1 MGNRK
6 RVAVAAG
13 LVVSL
18 FFLWLALGKLKP
30 EVFFASL
37 QTVQMG
43 WIVVGAAVYFG
54 AVLVISLRWQFLLR
68 PIQAVPLIPLAKIVC
83 VGYMGNNVYPL
94 RAGEALRI
102 YLLKRNHGVPVPRS
116 TTVVIVE
123 RVFDGLV
130 MLAFIFAALL
140 MVDTQSS
147 VINQVA
153 TFAAPL
159 FFIAMLVFFFLAA
172 QPDLLRRFVKLLT
185 RLLPGRL
192 HDMAEHLSEEVI
204 HGLEALRSPV
214 NLLGAVITSF
224 VSWGIEASVYWIVI
238 HAFGFDLPYAAALLT
253 VGTVNLAGLLPAAPG
268 NVGVYEFFV
277 TAVMTTMGIA
287 AESAAAYAIV
297 VHLVIWLPVTLVG
310 FAFLTRMGMGWSAV
324 TQAQELEARAAVN
337 G

>member
-1 MGNRK
+1 MNRK
-6 RVAVAAG
+6 RLAIAVG
-13 LVVSL
+13 LLVSL

-30 EVFFASL
+30 EEFFASL
-37 QTVQMG
+37 QNVQPE
-43 WIVVGAAVYFG
+43 WIILGAIVYFG

-68 PIQAVPLIPLAKIVC
+68 PIQAVPLFSLARIVC

-140 MVDTQSS
+140 TVQTQSD
-147 VINQVA
+147 VINNVA
-153 TFAAPL
+153 TFAAPI
-159 FFIAMLVFFFLAA
+159 FFIAMLIFFILAA
-172 QPDLLRRFVKLLT
+172 QPDLLRRFVRLLT

-192 HDMAEHLSEEVI
+192 HEIAEHLSEEVI
-204 HGLEALRSPV
+204 HGLEALRSPL
-214 NLLGAVITSF
+214 NLVGAVISSF
-224 VSWGIEASVYWIVI
+224 LSWGIEALVYWIVMR
-238 HAFGFDLPYAAALLT
+238 AFNFDLPYAAALLV

-277 TAVMTTMGIA
+277 TAVLTTLGIA

-297 VHLVIWLPVTLVG
+297 VHIVIWLPVTLAG
-310 FAFLTRMGMGWSAV
+310 FVLLTRMGMSWTSVRKAK
-324 TQAQELEARAAVN
+324 ELETQAAVN

>member
-1 MGNRK
+1 MNRK
-6 RVAVAAG
+6 RIAIAVG
-13 LVVSL
+13 LLVSL
-18 FFLWLALGKLKP
+18 VFLWLALGKLKP
-30 EVFFASL
+30 EDFFASL
-37 QTVQMG
+37 QNVQIG
-43 WIVVGAAVYFG
+43 WVLLGAIVYFG

-68 PIQAVPLIPLAKIVC
+68 PIQYVPLLDLARIVC

-130 MLAFIFAALL
+130 MLAFIFTALL
-140 MVDTQSS
+140 SVQTQSDA
-147 VINQVA
+147 INKVA

-159 FFIAMLVFFFLAA
+159 FFIAMLVFFILAA
-172 QPDLLRRFVKLLT
+172 QPNLLRRFVGLIT

-192 HDMAEHLSEEVI
+192 HEIAEHLSEEVI

-214 NLLGAVITSF
+214 NLIGAIISSF
-224 VSWGIEASVYWIVI
+224 LSWGVEALVYWIVMR
-238 HAFGFDLPYAAALLT
+238 AFNLDLPYAAALLV

-277 TAVMTTMGIA
+277 GVVLTTLGIA
-287 AESAAAYAIV
+287 DATATAYAIV
-297 VHLVIWLPVTLVG
+297 VHLVIWLPVTLLG
-310 FAFLTRMGMGWSAV
+310 FILLTRMGMTWSSVGKAK
-324 TQAQELEARAAVN
+324 ELEAQAAVN

>member
-1 MGNRK
+1 MNRK
-6 RVAVAAG
+6 RLAMAIG
-13 LVVSL
+13 LLVSI
-18 FFLWLALGKLKP
+18 FFMWLALRNLKP
-30 EVFFASL
+30 DAFFASL
-37 QTVQMG
+37 QNVQIG
-43 WIVVGAAVYFG
+43 GIVLGAVVYFG

-68 PIQAVPLIPLAKIVC
+68 PIQAVPLLSLVRIVC

-130 MLAFIFAALL
+130 MLAFIFTALL
-140 MVDTQSS
+140 NVDTKSD
-147 VINQVA
+147 VINNVA
-153 TFAAPL
+153 TFAAPI
-159 FFIAMLVFFFLAA
+159 FFIAMLIFFILAA
-172 QPDLLRRFVKLLT
+172 QPDLLRRFVRLIM

-192 HDMAEHLSEEVI
+192 HEIVEHLSEEVI
-204 HGLEALRSPV
+204 HGLEALRSPL
-214 NLLGAVITSF
+214 NLIGAVISSF
-224 VSWGIEASVYWIVI
+224 VSWGIEALVYWIVMR
-238 HAFGFDLPYAAALLT
+238 AFNFDLSYAAALLV

-277 TAVMTTMGIA
+277 TAVLTTLGIA
-287 AESAAAYAIV
+287 VESAAAYAIV

-310 FAFLTRMGMGWSAV
+310 FVVLTRMGMGWTALA
-324 TQAQELEARAAVN
+324 QAQELEAQAAAN